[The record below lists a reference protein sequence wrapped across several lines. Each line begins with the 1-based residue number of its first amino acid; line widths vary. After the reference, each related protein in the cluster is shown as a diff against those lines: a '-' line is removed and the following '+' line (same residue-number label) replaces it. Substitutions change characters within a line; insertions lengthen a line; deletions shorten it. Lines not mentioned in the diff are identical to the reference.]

1 MDSYHKSLRVG
12 LAAIFCALTLRLNA
26 SGFFR
31 WAVQAVNSREVAG
44 TLVYLG
50 TGRRFSSPSVPSPSV
65 PYPPESAEPVF
76 AVETPPATVPS
87 FSPEDAETISVSY
100 ACSVRPDIGALLA
113 SPLVLDLSGDGPTVL
128 IVHTHTTESYTRDGE
143 SYEESSAYRT
153 LDENY
158 NMLSIGAEVS
168 RVLEEGG
175 VHTIQDRSFHDY
187 PSYNGS
193 YSHSRKSIREY
204 LKEYPSIRL
213 ILDIHRDAADT
224 GNGQLRTQAQA
235 AGENSAQL
243 MLVMGTGAAGL
254 KHENWEENLSLALK
268 LQTVLERQNPG
279 ITRPTVLRGQRFNQD
294 MSPGALLVEI
304 GAAGNTHREALR
316 AARALAEGILTL
328 AGK

>member
-1 MDSYHKSLRVG
+1 MDSFHKSLRVG
-12 LAAIFCALTLRLNA
+12 IAAILCALVLRLHT

-31 WAVQAVNSREVAG
+31 WAVQTVNRQEVAER
-44 TLVYLG
+44 LVYLQ
-50 TGRRFSSPSVPSPSV
+50 TGRRFGPVPSPSV

-76 AVETPPATVPS
+76 APQAPAETLPV

-100 ACSVRPDIGALLA
+100 ACSVRPDIGALLSA
-113 SPLVLDLSGDGPTVL
+113 PLTLDLTGEEPTVL

-143 SYEESSAYRT
+143 DYRESSAYRT

-158 NMLSIGAEVS
+158 NMLSIGAEVA

-175 VHTIQDRSFHDY
+175 IHVVQDRTLHDY

-193 YSHSRKSIREY
+193 YNHSRKSIREY
-204 LKEYPSIRL
+204 LEAYPSIAL
-213 ILDIHRDAADT
+213 VLDIHRDAADT
-224 GNGQLRTQAQA
+224 GSGQLRTLAQVE
-235 AGENSAQL
+235 GEDSAQL
-243 MLVMGTGAAGL
+243 MLVMGTGTAGL
-254 KHENWEENLSLALK
+254 RHENWQENLSLALK
-268 LQTVLERQNPG
+268 LQTVLERRVPG

-294 MSPGALLVEI
+294 MSPGALLVEV
-304 GAAGNTHREALR
+304 GAAGNTHREALL

>member
-12 LAAIFCALTLRLNA
+12 LAAILCALTLRLNA
-26 SGFFR
+26 AGFFSWVIR
-31 WAVQAVNSREVAG
+31 TVNSREVAE
-44 TLVYLG
+44 TLVYLQ
-50 TGRRFSSPSVPSPSV
+50 TGRRFRTVSSPSV
-65 PYPPESAEPVF
+65 PYPPESAKPVF
-76 AVETPPATVPS
+76 AADAPPQTLPV

-100 ACSVRPDIGALLA
+100 ACSVRPDIGALLS
-113 SPLVLDLSGDGPTVL
+113 SPLKLELSGDEPTVL

-153 LDENY
+153 LDEAY
-158 NMLSIGAEVS
+158 NMLSIGAEVV

-175 VHTIQDRSFHDY
+175 VHAVQDRTFHDY

-204 LKEYPSIRL
+204 LEDYPSIAL
-213 ILDIHRDAADT
+213 VLDIHRDAADT
-224 GNGQLRTQAQA
+224 GSGQLRTQARA
-235 AGENSAQL
+235 EGETSAQL
-243 MLVMGTGAAGL
+243 MLVMGTGRLGL

-268 LQTVLERQNPG
+268 LQTVLERKNPG

-294 MSPGALLVEI
+294 MSPGALLVEV
-304 GAAGNTHREALR
+304 GAAGNTHQEALR

-328 AGK
+328 AGKQG